1 MKLFIRTFTT
11 LVVTAFFALGAFTAG
26 CSLFGSNHSAASTP
40 SPQATRVK
48 SIGIQLANA
57 RNELSFHRGES
68 PEVAAYWVGYVQF
81 LWTQYS
87 CQLSTLSPRELDN
100 YLEKPMLLA
109 GEQSYSSLESY
120 KRAGDIFYNGL
131 DEEYQGLDPNS
142 AAAYKARA
150 ADAVRQT
157 DFMCQK

>member
-1 MKLFIRTFTT
+1 MKLFFRTLST
-11 LVVTAFFALGAFTAG
+11 LVVAGFFALGAFTAG
-26 CSLFGSNHSAASTP
+26 CSLFGSNPSAASTP
-40 SPQATRVK
+40 SPQATRLK

-87 CQLSTLSPRELDN
+87 CQLSTLNPRELDN
-100 YLEKPMLLA
+100 YMEKPMLLA
-109 GEQSYSSLESY
+109 GEQTYSSLESY

-131 DEEYQGLDPNS
+131 DAEYDGLDAES
-142 AAAYKARA
+142 AGAYKAKA

-157 DFMCQK
+157 DFLCQK